1 LHLQALAELLLAGI
15 MRGGIYALMAVGLSL
30 VFGVMNVPQ
39 FAHGEFYMLGA
50 YVAYFAFKAL
60 GWNPLLAIALAG
72 LAGFAAGALIEKAVF
87 SPLHRRVREHWVL
100 NSFLV
105 TVGLSFVMQN
115 GAQVIWGGNYYG
127 ITSYWK
133 TPVRFVTTMGISL
146 DRAMSLAI
154 AAVVIFAFMIFLR
167 STRIGRAIRA
177 VSQDETGAMLVG
189 IDLDRIR
196 NLTFG
201 LSGMLAATAG
211 ASLLSMVPAHPTMGL
226 EPLYKSWYVVILGGL
241 GSVGAAIPAGLIV
254 GTLETFSYY
263 FLGAAWQNVISL
275 SLMILMLLLKPN
287 GIFGSEV
294 KGIWER

>member
-1 LHLQALAELLLAGI
+1 LHLQAFAELLLAGI

-50 YVAYFAFKAL
+50 YAAYFAFKAL

-72 LAGFAAGALIEKAVF
+72 FSGFAAGALIEKAVF
-87 SPLHRRVREHWVL
+87 GPLRRRAQEHWVL

-115 GAQVIWGGNYYG
+115 GAQAIWGGNYFG
-127 ITSYWK
+127 ITRYWN
-133 TPVRFVTTMGISL
+133 TPVRLAATMGISL
-146 DRAMSLAI
+146 DRAMSLVI
-154 AAVVIFAFMIFLR
+154 AVGVIFSFMIFLR
-167 STRIGRAIRA
+167 YTRTGRAIRA

-196 NLTFG
+196 NFTFG
-201 LSGMLAATAG
+201 LSGMLAAIAG
-211 ASLLSMVPAHPTMGL
+211 ASLLWMAPAHPTMGL

-254 GTLETFSYY
+254 GTIETFSYY

-275 SLMILMLLLKPN
+275 SVIILILLLKPN

>member
-1 LHLQALAELLLAGI
+1 MYLQAFAELLLAGI

-50 YVAYFAFKAL
+50 YVAYFAFKGL
-60 GWNPLLAIALAG
+60 GWNPLVAITLAG

-87 SPLHRRVREHWVL
+87 GPLHRRAREHWVL

-115 GAQVIWGGNYYG
+115 GAQAIWGGNYFG

-133 TPVRFVTTMGISL
+133 TPVWFATTMGISL
-146 DRAMSLAI
+146 DRAMSLVI
-154 AAVVIFAFMIFLR
+154 AVVVIFAFMIFIR
-167 STRIGRAIRA
+167 WTRTGRAIRA

-201 LSGMLAATAG
+201 LSGMLAAIAG
-211 ASLLSMVPAHPTMGL
+211 ASLLSMAPAHPTMGL
-226 EPLYKSWYVVILGGL
+226 EPLYKSWYVVMLGGL

-254 GTLETFSYY
+254 GTIETFSYY

-275 SLMILMLLLKPN
+275 SLIILILLLKPN